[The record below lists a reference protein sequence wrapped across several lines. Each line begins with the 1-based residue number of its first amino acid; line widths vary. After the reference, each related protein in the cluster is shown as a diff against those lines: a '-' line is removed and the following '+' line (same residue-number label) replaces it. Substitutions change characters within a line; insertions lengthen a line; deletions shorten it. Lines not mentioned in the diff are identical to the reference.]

1 MVSTMQ
7 KRLCLVWFIMLLIER
22 RSSAYSIEPN
32 QFGGKSYY
40 QDALDFED
48 SQHKMG
54 NGDSFVVI
62 NDNRMVNFNYK
73 NDVSEVY
80 LDETPIGDS
89 ERPLFQNEDVDPII
103 QGSTFEQPAVY
114 EREDVDGEDVEKLR
128 ETGNVYLMP
137 NNGRVPSGIE
147 YDVDGLDYVAH
158 DPIDLDA
165 VAHSRHSEDVGE
177 DPIGHNNYEDG
188 WNSLEPGM
196 QNANNY

>member
-1 MVSTMQ
+1 
-7 KRLCLVWFIMLLIER
+7 
-22 RSSAYSIEPN
+22 
-32 QFGGKSYY
+32 
-40 QDALDFED
+40 
-48 SQHKMG
+48 MG

-137 NNGRVPSGIE
+137 NSEFTPCR
-147 YDVDGLDYVAH
+147 DVVFKA
-158 DPIDLDA
+158 
-165 VAHSRHSEDVGE
+165 
-177 DPIGHNNYEDG
+177 
-188 WNSLEPGM
+188 
-196 QNANNY
+196 